1 MKNRI
6 LAIATVLVMLVMI
19 AGCTPGSVLQINT
32 PVPNMAAG
40 TPAPGGQID
49 LPGVKAQ
56 VYIPGPNQLV
66 NTVDAYNRVATFL
79 QGILHGI
86 ISPVTLVLSFVNPII
101 QMYEVHNN
109 GGMYNFGFLIGVAI
123 VFLLLGITAGRRRR

>member
-1 MKNRI
+1 MKNKLFFI
-6 LAIATVLVMLVMI
+6 AIVLVMMVMI
-19 AGCTPGSVLQINT
+19 AGCAPGDFLQINT
-32 PVPNMAAG
+32 PVPNLAAG

-56 VYIPGPNQLV
+56 IYVPGPNPLV
-66 NTVDAYNRVATFL
+66 NTADAYNRVATFL
-79 QGILHGI
+79 QGIFHGI
-86 ISPVTLVLSFVNPII
+86 ISPGTLVLSFVNPII

-109 GGMYNFGFLIGVAI
+109 GGMYNIGFLLGVAI